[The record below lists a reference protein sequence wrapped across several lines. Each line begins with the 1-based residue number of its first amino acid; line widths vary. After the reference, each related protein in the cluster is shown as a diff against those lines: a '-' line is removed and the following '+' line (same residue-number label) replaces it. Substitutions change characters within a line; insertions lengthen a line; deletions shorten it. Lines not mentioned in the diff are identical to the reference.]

1 MKCSPYAKPW
11 NTRILAVALGFAF
24 AGLLNFAQAQQAGAG
39 GTNDAQ
45 KQEAVL
51 KRDPFWPV
59 GYKPKVIQSV
69 IPAENSKQSAA
80 TVDNSWQ
87 EAMKK
92 VVINGVSNRA
102 QNAYFAVIND
112 QIKRIGDTVTIN
124 HGGTIYTWA
133 VDGIE
138 PPSSVKLR
146 RVSAR

>member
-1 MKCSPYAKPW
+1 MKSKSYAKKSY
-11 NTRILAVALGFAF
+11 TRILSVALAF
-24 AGLLNFAQAQQAGAG
+24 GLAGTLNFAQAQNGDAG
-39 GTNDAQ
+39 GTNDASE
-45 KQEAVL
+45 QEAVL

-59 GYKPKVIQSV
+59 GYVPQNVKSV
-69 IPAENSKQSAA
+69 IAKGNPKQSAVK
-80 TVDNSWQ
+80 VDNSWN

-92 VVINGVSNRA
+92 IVINGVSSQA
-102 QNAYFAVIND
+102 QNAYFAIING
-112 QIKRIGDTVTIN
+112 QVKSVGDTVTIN

>member
-1 MKCSPYAKPW
+1 MKNKLYAKKGY
-11 NTRILAVALGFAF
+11 TRVRVMISVIGFAGTVNFVQAQTAVA
-24 AGLLNFAQAQQAGAG
+24 N
-39 GTNDAQ
+39 GTNDALE
-45 KQEAVL
+45 QEAFI

-59 GYKPKVIQSV
+59 GYVPKITKSV
-69 IPAENSKQSAA
+69 ISKGNSEQGVAK
-80 TVDNSWQ
+80 VDNSWN

-92 VVINGVSNRA
+92 VVINGVSSQA
-102 QNAYFAVIND
+102 QNAYFAVING
-112 QIKRIGDTVTIN
+112 QIKSVGDTVTIS